1 MVVQGDEESALPV
14 DDIVKALEKTIEALS
29 KTCRDLKALN
39 RVAKKPRTDPPS
51 EITPEEDLRNESD
64 QEPPEPIYPPIF
76 RFPTNK
82 RKRMR
87 RSNLPKDVYTLDKTC
102 DMNMGLLYYMHG
114 FIPDYDID
122 DVYTGKLPDRP
133 RILRTN
139 CRIQGQL
146 YFLKNAGLFD
156 PQYDIDDVEDIRFAR
171 KAKEEAK
178 YAAEVR
184 KAQEEMQKAK
194 ELQEAA
200 TGGEL

>member
-1 MVVQGDEESALPV
+1 MRA
-14 DDIVKALEKTIEALS
+14 IFKAYERKTSEALS
-29 KTCRDLKALN
+29 QVYLDLNALV
-39 RVAKKPRTDPPS
+39 RVPKKPRAETP
-51 EITPEEDLRNESD
+51 IPEEDPRNESD

-76 RFPTNK
+76 RFPTDK

-87 RSNLPKDVYTLDKTC
+87 RSKLPKDVYTLDKTC

-178 YAAEVR
+178 YAAEVK

-194 ELQEAA
+194 ELQEAGQA
-200 TGGEL
+200 DGGEL